1 LFNDLIEQ
9 IKGGDFG
16 DDVGDIIADI
26 DSYQYSSEEI
36 ASFNKYVK
44 RSSAAFG
51 YNDVYNN
58 ENGMYM
64 MVYIQLNTIHQV
76 SYFT

>member
-1 LFNDLIEQ
+1 MIKDEQ
-9 IKGGDFG
+9 KQLGSEELDSDELHGGD
-16 DDVGDIIADI
+16 DSDIIADI

-51 YNDVYNN
+51 FNDVYND
-58 ENGMYM
+58 ENGMY
-64 MVYIQLNTIHQV
+64 
-76 SYFT
+76 S

>member
-1 LFNDLIEQ
+1 MFNDLIEK
-9 IKGGDFG
+9 IKHGDFDGEEICSDELDGGDDG
-16 DDVGDIIADI
+16 DVIANI

-51 YNDVYNN
+51 FNDVYND
-58 ENGMYM
+58 ENGMY
-64 MVYIQLNTIHQV
+64 
-76 SYFT
+76 S

>member
-1 LFNDLIEQ
+1 MIKDEQ
-9 IKGGDFG
+9 KQLGCEELNSDELHGGD
-16 DDVGDIIADI
+16 DSDIIADI

-51 YNDVYNN
+51 YNVYNNN
-58 ENGMYM
+58 ENGKYSRDI
-64 MVYIQLNTIHQV
+64 YNL
-76 SYFT
+76 